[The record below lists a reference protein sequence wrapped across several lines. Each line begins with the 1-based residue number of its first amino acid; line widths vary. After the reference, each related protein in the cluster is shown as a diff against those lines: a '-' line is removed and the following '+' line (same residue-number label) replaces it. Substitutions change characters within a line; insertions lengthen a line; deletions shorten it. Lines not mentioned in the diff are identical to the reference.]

1 MNFEHTEEQ
10 SLLRE
15 MVRDFAEN
23 EIAPSAKERDE
34 EERFDR
40 GLMFDKLAELGLTG
54 IVFPEEYGGAGADLN
69 SALPS

>member
-15 MVRDFAEN
+15 MVRDFAEK

-40 GLMFDKLAELGLTG
+40 GLMFDKLAEL
-54 IVFPEEYGGAGADLN
+54 VDPRE
-69 SALPS
+69 